1 VHLDI
6 VKLIVVEVGGSWEGY
21 EHSKRV
27 VLIEKA
33 DIIVVVLTKLK
44 RQRRSIVWS
53 RYSWLTTILK
63 ALSSVFVAR
72 RLLAARLLFLRV
84 LSAVLFLR
92 RLLMKQPKH
101 EHPQNK
107 NTHTYVDNV

>member
-6 VKLIVVEVGGSWEGY
+6 VKLIVLEVGGSWERW
-21 EHSKRV
+21 EHTKRF

-33 DIIVVVLTKLK
+33 DVIVVVLIKLK

-53 RYSWLTTILK
+53 RYSWLKTILK
-63 ALSSVFVAR
+63 ALSSVFAAR

-84 LSAVLFLR
+84 LSAVHFLR
-92 RLLMKQPKH
+92 RLLVKQRKHKDPK
-101 EHPQNK
+101 NK